1 MNRILCILIFCLFS
15 TLLNCQALQADS
27 SKIKQYDQES
37 TNHQGQ
43 DTIIIYN
50 LILNDLM
57 KQNNLVVPEDI
68 SQLRLHYLYNGGLNS
83 ISSEASLS
91 PLLLSSS
98 VEYSFSDNKKEL
110 LSYLNNMYLQS
121 RPTKLQEILGA
132 IDFSGAVLLA
142 GYHIWKYYIKK

>member
-1 MNRILCILIFCLFS
+1 VLP
-15 TLLNCQALQADS
+15 ADS
-27 SKIKQYDQES
+27 SGLKQYDH
-37 TNHQGQ
+37 TIINHQGQ
-43 DTIIIYN
+43 DTVIRYN
-50 LILNDLM
+50 LIYSDLI
-57 KQNNLVVPEDI
+57 KQNNLAIPVDI
-68 SQLRLHYLYNGGLNS
+68 FQLRLHYLYNGGVNS
-83 ISSEASLS
+83 IGSEESLS

-121 RPTKLQEILGA
+121 RPTKLQEILGT